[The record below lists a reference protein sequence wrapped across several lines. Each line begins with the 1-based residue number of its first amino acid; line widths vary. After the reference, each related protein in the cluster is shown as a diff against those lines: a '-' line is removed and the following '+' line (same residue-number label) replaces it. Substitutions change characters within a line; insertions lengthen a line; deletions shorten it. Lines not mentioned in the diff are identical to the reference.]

1 MIGYAAEG
9 LVLVLTGAAGI
20 GYLHRQKCF
29 SSTKREIIF
38 AAVMTVILLGV
49 WAALHS
55 LYPDN
60 FWLANM
66 RLLFVAAV
74 LWPVA
79 LRDLQEHIIPNK
91 IVAAGCIFWL
101 FTIAVQLFVLTE
113 TVFASFLNSII
124 AAAGIFVVCLLCMLI
139 ARGSVGM
146 GDAKLLFM
154 MGLLQGINGLFS
166 AVFFSLIVSFVEAC
180 ILLITKKRTRKDGM
194 SFGPAVLVGT
204 TISIMLAGM

>member
-1 MIGYAAEG
+1 MMGYIAEG
-9 LVLVLTGAAGI
+9 IVLVLTAVAGL

-29 SSTKREIIF
+29 SSLKREILF
-38 AAVMTVILLGV
+38 VSVMTLILLGV
-49 WAALHS
+49 WASLHS

-60 FWLANM
+60 FWLTNM
-66 RLLFVAAV
+66 RLLFVASV

-91 IVAAGCIFWL
+91 IVAAGCVFWL
-101 FTIAVQLFVLTE
+101 FTIAVQLFVSSE
-113 TVFASFLNSII
+113 NVFVSFLNSVI

-139 ARGSVGM
+139 AKGSVGM

-180 ILLITKKRTRKDGM
+180 VLLITKKRTRKDGM

-204 TISIMLAGM
+204 TISIVLSGM

>member
-9 LVLVLTGAAGI
+9 SVLILTGTAGI
-20 GYLHRQKCF
+20 RYLHGKECF
-29 SSTKREIIF
+29 SSQKRELLF
-38 AAVMTVILLGV
+38 VAEMTVILLGV
-49 WAALHS
+49 WAALHM

-60 FWLANM
+60 FWLVNM
-66 RLLFVAAV
+66 RLLFVASV

-91 IVAAGCIFWL
+91 IVAAGCVFWL
-101 FTIAVQLFVLTE
+101 FTIAIQLFVSTE
-113 TVFASFLNSII
+113 TVFTSFLNSVI
-124 AAAGIFVVCLLCMLI
+124 AAAGIFGVCLLCMLI
-139 ARGSVGM
+139 AKGSVGM

-180 ILLITKKRTRKDGM
+180 VLLITKKRTRKDGM

-204 TISIMLAGM
+204 TISIVLAGM